1 MKINILKFILIFA
14 FEFISLSKINAQYS
28 SSNHNNLL
36 GFNEKD
42 NAQIEERRN
51 LFYGGIGTA
60 LLYFPAYIYYERKL
74 NKPILGPRLSTF
86 ASVGTGIAAHW
97 EGQSAYIS
105 SKFGLLIGKSKAHLE
120 TSIGLS
126 YFYKGDLQNSTP
138 PIAFSIGYRAQ
149 KPDNKHMFRTGVSW
163 PEAIYLGWGFSF

>member
-1 MKINILKFILIFA
+1 MKIITIKFILA
-14 FEFISLSKINAQYS
+14 LCLGFISLSKVNAQYS
-28 SSNHNNLL
+28 SLINNYLVDL
-36 GFNEKD
+36 NEQES
-42 NAQIEERRN
+42 AQFSESRN